1 MDLLNRISELEGEC
15 LKAIAVATTAE
26 ALQEVDLKYL
36 SKKGLFSECMK
47 SLRDV
52 SSEDRPKV
60 GARANEAKTRIDAAL
75 TAKRNAFAD
84 EALNAQLQSEAI
96 DATLPALRRPPGST
110 HLITKVMGELVRI
123 FQRLGF
129 EIADGPEVET
139 EFHNFDALNML
150 DDHPARDMQDTFFV
164 GGVDGKTAKATNQT
178 GVVLRT
184 HTSPVQIRTMLAKKE
199 PPVRILAPG
208 AVFRSDYDV
217 THSPMFHQLEGLYV
231 NKKVSFAE
239 LKGCLLF
246 FAREYFGP
254 NTQIRMRPSFFP
266 FVEPGAEID
275 VSCVM
280 CSGKGC
286 RVCKETGWLEILGG
300 GMVHPSVFKAAGM
313 DSRLVQGFAFGMG
326 IERIA
331 MLKYGVPDL
340 RLLFENDPRFLKQF
354 GI

>member
-1 MDLLNRISELEGEC
+1 MELLSRIEELENEC
-15 LKAIAVATTAE
+15 LQSISNAKSSE
-26 ALQEVDLKYL
+26 ELQEVDNRFL
-36 SKKGLFSECMK
+36 SKKGLFSECLK
-47 SLRDV
+47 ALRDV
-52 SSEDRPKV
+52 PNEERPKV
-60 GARANEAKTRIDAAL
+60 GAKANEAKTRIEQAL
-75 TAKRNAFAD
+75 NVKRSSFAD
-84 EALNAQLQSEAI
+84 QALNAQLEAEKI
-96 DATLPALRRPPGST
+96 DPTLPALKRPSGST
-110 HLITKVMGELVRI
+110 HLITKVMGDLVRI

-129 EIADGPEVET
+129 EVAEGPEVET

-150 DDHPARDMQDTFFV
+150 EDHPARDMQDTFFV
-164 GGVDGKTAKATNQT
+164 GPGT
-178 GVVLRT
+178 VLRT
-184 HTSPVQIRTMLAKKE
+184 HTSPVQIRSMLAKKQ

-208 AVFRSDYDV
+208 AVFRSDYDM

-231 NKKVSFAE
+231 NKQVSFSE

-246 FAREYFGP
+246 FAKEYFGEG
-254 NTQIRMRPSFFP
+254 TQIRMRPSYFP

-300 GMVHPSVFKAAGM
+300 GMVHPSVFRAAGF
-313 DSRLVQGFAFGMG
+313 DPRLVQGFAFGMG
-326 IERIA
+326 VERIA